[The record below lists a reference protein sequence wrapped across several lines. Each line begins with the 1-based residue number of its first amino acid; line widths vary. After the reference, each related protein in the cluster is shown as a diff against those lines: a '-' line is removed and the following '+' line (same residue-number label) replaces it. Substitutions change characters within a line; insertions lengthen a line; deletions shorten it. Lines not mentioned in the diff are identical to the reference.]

1 MSDSLVFYWDRG
13 DVMHIVDP
21 DGLKH
26 FDDLSPLMLI
36 AIEIINAGYKG
47 VVIDE
52 QLMSNGHYFQA
63 LNIDLATPEGEML
76 QALQDLG
83 ANLPPVNVVLEA
95 LKLAY
100 AQDGAKPND

>member
-26 FDDLSPLMLI
+26 FDNLPPLMLI

-47 VVIDE
+47 VAIDE
-52 QLMSNGHYFQA
+52 QLMSNGRYFQA
-63 LNIDLATPEGEML
+63 LNIDLASHEGEML
-76 QALQDLG
+76 HTLQDLG
-83 ANLPPVNVVLEA
+83 TNLPPVNVVLEA
-95 LKLAY
+95 LKIAY
-100 AQDGAKPND
+100 AEDGTKSND

>member
-1 MSDSLVFYWDRG
+1 MSDSLVFYWDHG
-13 DVMHIVDP
+13 DVMHIVDL

-26 FDDLSPLMLI
+26 FDDLPPLMII

-52 QLMSNGHYFQA
+52 QLMSNGRYFQA
-63 LNIDLATPEGEML
+63 LNINLATHEGTIL
-76 QALQDLG
+76 DALQDLG
-83 ANLPPVNVVLEA
+83 ANLPPVKVVLEA

-100 AQDGAKPND
+100 AEDGAKSND

>member
-36 AIEIINAGYKG
+36 AIEIINAGYEG

-52 QLMSNGHYFQA
+52 QLMSNGRYFQA

-83 ANLPPVNVVLEA
+83 ANLPPVNIVLEA

-100 AQDGAKPND
+100 AEDGTKSND